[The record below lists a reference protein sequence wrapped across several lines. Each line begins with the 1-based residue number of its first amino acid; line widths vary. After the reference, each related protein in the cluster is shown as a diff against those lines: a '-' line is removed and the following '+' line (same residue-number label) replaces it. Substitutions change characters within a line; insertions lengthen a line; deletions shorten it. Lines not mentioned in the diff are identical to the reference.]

1 MIFYIHLV
9 RKCHYNARC
18 QSGFLTKRYLR
29 HRFMQ
34 NPILKLWL
42 AFCALLPLGIVIL
55 IGTHYKPS
63 ETLLYWP
70 WIPSLDIQL
79 SLRLDGLSVLF
90 AGLISGVGFLIQ
102 LYATA
107 YMRPYKGRA
116 AFHLYLTLFMLAMLG
131 LVLADNLL
139 LLFVF
144 WELTTLTSY
153 LLIGFNHSKE
163 ESRQNALQ
171 AVLVTGTGSLAMLGG
186 LIMLGEIT
194 ATYSIS
200 TIINQETSLAQ
211 HPWFTPSLLL
221 ILLGAF
227 TKSAQLPFH
236 FWLPGAMAAPTPV
249 SAYLHSATMV
259 KAGVYLLAR
268 LLPVYGGST
277 LWFTLLCSAGAF
289 TTLWCAIQAYRQTD
303 LKLMLAFSTNVIL
316 GQLVMLIGIGSSY
329 AITAALLLIAAHSFY
344 KAGLF
349 MVVGN
354 IDKATGTR
362 EYHELAGLRAVL
374 AISFI
379 AALVTA
385 ASKAGLPPSFGFL
398 SKEYLY
404 KAGLEFGSVLS
415 GIMLLANA
423 IMVALTLLIL
433 IKPFLQPHHAKAA
446 PMKAIEH
453 DQLLWLPPIV
463 LALLSV
469 IVPLALLNWYQDMV
483 IDPAAIVMLPTHQV
497 KTVKLWEGLNMP
509 LILSVLT
516 LLLGVLLYLVYPH
529 LKPRLDRLMSNLPSG
544 PTVYQHLLNTVIK
557 LANWQTRMLQH
568 GHLTQ
573 YSLQFFLGL
582 LALLV
587 TILWKRYPL
596 PLIKWDVYYY
606 DVALALFLIIA
617 AFVVVKARTLLLSV
631 AALGTIG
638 FLTTMVFLVY
648 SAPDVAKT
656 QLLVET
662 LQVVF
667 IAIVLRHLP
676 SARSVPL
683 HSTPRRLIHTCV
695 AAGIGIGIALTL
707 WIITTIPMNQEIS
720 EFYAQTSVT
729 GGKGRNIVNVILVDF
744 RALDTLG
751 EAVVVVISGLAAIAV
766 LASKRINN
774 PVHETNKEHR

>member
-1 MIFYIHLV
+1 MI
-9 RKCHYNARC
+9 
-18 QSGFLTKRYLR
+18 KR
-29 HRFMQ
+29 
-34 NPILKLWL
+34 
-42 AFCALLPLGIVIL
+42 
-55 IGTHYKPS
+55 
-63 ETLLYWP
+63 
-70 WIPSLDIQL
+70 
-79 SLRLDGLSVLF
+79 
-90 AGLISGVGFLIQ
+90 Q
-102 LYATA
+102 LYAIA
-107 YMRPYKGRA
+107 YMKAYKGRG

-153 LLIGFNHSKE
+153 LLIGFNHEQEK
-163 ESRQNALQ
+163 SRKNALQ
-171 AVLVTGTGSLAMLGG
+171 AMLVTGSGGLALLAG
-186 LIMLGEIT
+186 LIMLGEM
-194 ATYSIS
+194 AGTYSLS
-200 TIINQETSLAQ
+200 AIITQGVLLSQ
-211 HPWFTPSLLL
+211 HAWFTPSLLL

-227 TKSAQLPFH
+227 TKSAQFPFH

-249 SAYLHSATMV
+249 SAYLHSSTMV

-268 LLPVYGGST
+268 LLPLYGDST

-289 TTLWCAIQAYRQTD
+289 TALWCAIQAYRQTD

-329 AITAALLLIAAHSFY
+329 AVTAALLLIAAHSFY

-374 AISFI
+374 AISFT

-404 KAGLEFGSVLS
+404 KAGLEFGWALS

-423 IMVALTLLIL
+423 IMVALALLIL
-433 IKPFLQPHHAKAA
+433 IKPFLKPHHPKAA
-446 PMKAIEH
+446 PMKAVEH
-453 DQLLWLPPIV
+453 NHLLWLPPMV

-469 IVPLALLNWYQDMV
+469 IVPVALLNWYQGLV
-483 IDPAAIVMLPTHQV
+483 IDPAAAVMLATPQV
-497 KTVKLWEGLNMP
+497 KTVKLWEGLNLP
-509 LILSVLT
+509 LLLSALT
-516 LLLGVLLYLVYPH
+516 LLLGILLYVAYPR
-529 LKPRLDRLMSNLPSG
+529 LKPRLDQLLSGLPSG
-544 PTVYQHLLNTVIK
+544 PAVYQHLLDAVIK
-557 LANWQTRMLQH
+557 LANWQTHVLQH

-573 YSLQFFLGL
+573 YSLQFFLVL
-582 LALLV
+582 LAFLGTVLARA
-587 TILWKRYPL
+587 LWPIHPL
-596 PLIKWDVYYY
+596 PSIEWGLYYY
-606 DVALALFLIIA
+606 DVVLAVFLVIA
-617 AFVVVKARTLLLSV
+617 AFVVVKARTLLLAV

-662 LQVVF
+662 LLVVF
-667 IAIVLRHLP
+667 IAIVLRHL
-676 SARSVPL
+676 SAVSSVPR
-683 HSTPRRLIHTCV
+683 HSTSRRLVHAFV
-695 AAGIGIGIALTL
+695 AAGIGISITLAL
-707 WIITTIPMNQEIS
+707 WIITAVPMNQAIS
-720 EFYAQTSVT
+720 EFYAQTSVS

-744 RALDTLG
+744 RAFDTLG
-751 EAVVVVISGLAAIAV
+751 EAVVVVIAGLAAVAV
-766 LASKRINN
+766 LAGKRINKL
-774 PVHETNKEHR
+774 VSDTDKEHR

>member
-1 MIFYIHLV
+1 M
-9 RKCHYNARC
+9 
-18 QSGFLTKRYLR
+18 QS
-29 HRFMQ
+29 
-34 NPILKLWL
+34 PILKLWL
-42 AFCALLPLGIVIL
+42 AFCALLPLGIFLL
-55 IGTHYKPS
+55 IGTSYKPPES
-63 ETLLYWP
+63 LFYWP
-70 WIPSLDIQL
+70 WIPSLDIQF

-90 AGLISGVGFLIQ
+90 ASLISGVGFLVQ
-102 LYATA
+102 LYAIA
-107 YMRPYKGRA
+107 YMKPYKGRA

-153 LLIGFNHSKE
+153 LLIGFNHE
-163 ESRQNALQ
+163 QEGSRKNALQ
-171 AVLVTGTGSLAMLGG
+171 AMLVTGSGGLALLAG
-186 LIMLGEIT
+186 LIMLGEM
-194 ATYSIS
+194 AGTYSIS
-200 TIINQETSLAQ
+200 AIITQGVSLSQ

-227 TKSAQLPFH
+227 TKSAQFPFH

-249 SAYLHSATMV
+249 SAYLHSSTMV
-259 KAGVYLLAR
+259 KAGIYLLAR
-268 LLPVYGGST
+268 LLPVYGDST

-289 TTLWCAIQAYRQTD
+289 TALWCAIQAYRQTD

-329 AITAALLLIAAHSFY
+329 AVTAALLLIAAHSFY

-374 AISFI
+374 AISFT

-404 KAGLEFGSVLS
+404 KAGLEFGWLLS
-415 GIMLLANA
+415 GSMLLANA
-423 IMVALTLLIL
+423 IMVALALLIV
-433 IKPFLQPHHAKAA
+433 IKPFLRPHHAKAA

-453 DQLLWLPPIV
+453 DRLLWLPPII

-469 IVPLALLNWYQDMV
+469 IVPVALLNWYQGLV
-483 IDPAAIVMLPTHQV
+483 IDPAAAVMLSTPQV
-497 KTVKLWEGLNMP
+497 KTVKLWEGLNLP
-509 LILSVLT
+509 LLLSVLT
-516 LLLGVLLYLVYPH
+516 LLLGILLYVVYPR
-529 LKPRLDRLMSNLPSG
+529 LKPRLDQLMSGLPSG
-544 PTVYQHLLNTVIK
+544 PAVYQRLLDAVIK
-557 LANWQTRMLQH
+557 MANWQTRVLQH

-573 YSLQFFLGL
+573 YSLQFFLVL
-582 LALLV
+582 LAFLGTALWQIHSLP
-587 TILWKRYPL
+587 TIE
-596 PLIKWDVYYY
+596 WDLYYY
-606 DVALALFLIIA
+606 DVILAVFLAIA
-617 AFVVVKARTLLLSV
+617 AFVVVKARTLLLAV

-662 LQVVF
+662 LLVVF
-667 IAIVLRHLP
+667 IAIVLRHLSP
-676 SARSVPL
+676 VNSVL
-683 HSTPRRLIHTCV
+683 RHSTSRRLIHAFV
-695 AAGIGIGIALTL
+695 AAGIGISITLAL
-707 WIITTIPMNQEIS
+707 WIITAAPMNQEIS
-720 EFYAQTSVT
+720 EFYAQTSVS

-744 RALDTLG
+744 RAFDTLG
-751 EAVVVVISGLAAIAV
+751 EAVVVVIAGLAAVAV
-766 LASKRINN
+766 LAGKRINKL
-774 PVHETNKEHR
+774 VSETAKEHR

>member
-1 MIFYIHLV
+1 MP
-9 RKCHYNARC
+9 
-18 QSGFLTKRYLR
+18 
-29 HRFMQ
+29 

-42 AFCALLPLGIVIL
+42 AFCTLLPLGIFLL
-55 IGTHYKPS
+55 IGASYKPP

-70 WIPSLDIQL
+70 WIPSLDIPF

-90 AGLISGVGFLIQ
+90 ASLISGVGFLVQ
-102 LYATA
+102 LYAIA
-107 YMRPYKGRA
+107 YMKPYKGRA

-153 LLIGFNHSKE
+153 LLIGFNHEKE
-163 ESRQNALQ
+163 GSRKNALQ
-171 AVLVTGTGSLAMLGG
+171 AMLVTGTGGLAMLAG
-186 LIMLGEIT
+186 LIMLGEM
-194 ATYSIS
+194 AGTYSIS
-200 TIINQETSLAQ
+200 AIITQGASLAQ
-211 HPWFTPSLLL
+211 QPWFTPSLLL

-227 TKSAQLPFH
+227 TKSAQFPFH

-249 SAYLHSATMV
+249 SAYLHSSTMV

-268 LLPVYGGST
+268 LLPVYGDST

-289 TTLWCAIQAYRQTD
+289 TALWCAIQAYRQTD

-329 AITAALLLIAAHSFY
+329 AVTAALLLIAAHSFY

-374 AISFI
+374 AISFT

-404 KAGLEFGSVLS
+404 KAGLEFGWVLS
-415 GIMLLANA
+415 GTMLLANA
-423 IMVALTLLIL
+423 IMVALALLIL
-433 IKPFLQPHHAKAA
+433 IKPFLKPHHPKAA
-446 PMKAIEH
+446 PMKAVEH
-453 DQLLWLPPIV
+453 NQLLWLPPIV

-469 IVPLALLNWYQDMV
+469 IVPVALLNWYQGV
-483 IDPAAIVMLPTHQV
+483 IIDPAASVMLATPQV
-497 KTVKLWEGLNMP
+497 KTVKLWEGLNLP
-509 LILSVLT
+509 LLLSALT
-516 LLLGVLLYLVYPH
+516 LLLGILLYVAYPR
-529 LKPRLDRLMSNLPSG
+529 LKPRLDQLLSGLPSG
-544 PTVYQHLLNTVIK
+544 PAVYQHLLNAVVK
-557 LANWQTRMLQH
+557 LANWQTRVLQH

-573 YSLQFFLGL
+573 YSLQFFLVL
-582 LALLV
+582 LAFLGTVLGEAFWQ
-587 TILWKRYPL
+587 IHPL
-596 PLIKWDVYYY
+596 PSIEWDLYYY
-606 DVALALFLIIA
+606 DVVLAVFLVIA
-617 AFVVVKARTLLLSV
+617 AFVVVKARTLLLAV

-662 LQVVF
+662 LLVVF
-667 IAIVLRHLP
+667 IAIVLRHL
-676 SARSVPL
+676 SAVSSVPR
-683 HSTPRRLIHTCV
+683 HSTSRRIIHACV
-695 AAGIGIGIALTL
+695 AAGIGISITLAL
-707 WIITTIPMNQEIS
+707 WIITAVPMNQEIS
-720 EFYAQTSVT
+720 EFYAQTSVS

-744 RALDTLG
+744 RAFDTLG
-751 EAVVVVISGLAAIAV
+751 EAVVVVIAGLAAVAV
-766 LASKRINN
+766 LAGKRINKL
-774 PVHETNKEHR
+774 VSETDKEHR

>member
-1 MIFYIHLV
+1 MP
-9 RKCHYNARC
+9 
-18 QSGFLTKRYLR
+18 
-29 HRFMQ
+29 

-42 AFCALLPLGIVIL
+42 AFCALLPLGIFLL
-55 IGTHYKPS
+55 IGASYKPP
-63 ETLLYWP
+63 ETLLHWP
-70 WIPSLDIQL
+70 WIPSLDIPF

-90 AGLISGVGFLIQ
+90 ASLISGVGFLVQ
-102 LYATA
+102 LYAIA
-107 YMRPYKGRA
+107 YMKPYKGRA

-153 LLIGFNHSKE
+153 LLIGFNHEKE
-163 ESRQNALQ
+163 GSRKNALQ
-171 AVLVTGTGSLAMLGG
+171 AMLVTGTGGLAMLAG
-186 LIMLGEIT
+186 LIMLGEMAGTYRISAIIT
-194 ATYSIS
+194 QGA
-200 TIINQETSLAQ
+200 SLAQ
-211 HPWFTPSLLL
+211 QPWFTPSLLL

-227 TKSAQLPFH
+227 TKSAQFPFH

-249 SAYLHSATMV
+249 SAYLHSSTMV

-268 LLPVYGGST
+268 LLPVYGDST

-289 TTLWCAIQAYRQTD
+289 TALWCAIQAYRQTD

-329 AITAALLLIAAHSFY
+329 AVTAALLLIAAHSFY

-374 AISFI
+374 AISFT

-404 KAGLEFGSVLS
+404 KAGLEFGWVLS
-415 GIMLLANA
+415 GTMLLANA
-423 IMVALTLLIL
+423 IMVALALLIL
-433 IKPFLQPHHAKAA
+433 IKPFLKPHHPKAA
-446 PMKAIEH
+446 PMKAVEH
-453 DQLLWLPPIV
+453 NQLLWLPPIV

-469 IVPLALLNWYQDMV
+469 IVPVALLNWYQGVV
-483 IDPAAIVMLPTHQV
+483 IDPAASVMLATPQV
-497 KTVKLWEGLNMP
+497 KTVKLWEGFNLP
-509 LILSVLT
+509 LLLSTLT
-516 LLLGVLLYLVYPH
+516 LLLGILLYVIYPR
-529 LKPRLDRLMSNLPSG
+529 LKPRLDQLLSGLPSG
-544 PTVYQHLLNTVIK
+544 PAVYQHLLNAVIK
-557 LANWQTRMLQH
+557 LANWQTRVLQH

-573 YSLQFFLGL
+573 YSLQFFLVLMAFLGTVL
-582 LALLV
+582 GKV
-587 TILWKRYPL
+587 FWPIHPL
-596 PLIKWDVYYY
+596 PSIEWDLYYY
-606 DVALALFLIIA
+606 DVVLAVFLVIA
-617 AFVVVKARTLLLSV
+617 AFVVVKARTLLLAV

-662 LQVVF
+662 LLVVF
-667 IAIVLRHLP
+667 IAIVLRHL
-676 SARSVPL
+676 SAVSSVPR
-683 HSTPRRLIHTCV
+683 HSPSRRLVHACV
-695 AAGIGIGIALTL
+695 AAGIGISITLAL
-707 WIITTIPMNQEIS
+707 WIITAAPMNQEIS
-720 EFYAQTSVT
+720 EFYAQTSVS

-744 RALDTLG
+744 RAFDTLG
-751 EAVVVVISGLAAIAV
+751 EAVVVVIAGLAAVAV
-766 LASKRINN
+766 LAGKRINKL
-774 PVHETNKEHR
+774 VSETDKEHR